1 LHGKKNI
8 RKNSVYADQRKTAKK
23 LNYKNQEVRSKKD
36 EVNNNSLFL
45 FLLSSIIYKKM
56 KTAYI
61 VKAYRTAVGKAPKG
75 VFRFKR
81 PDELAAETIQF
92 MMNELPDFDKRRID
106 DVMVGNAMPEAEQGL
121 NMGRLISL
129 MGLKIEDVPGVTV
142 NRYCASGLE
151 TIGMATAKIQS
162 GMADCIIAGGA
173 ESMSFIPMGGYKPTP
188 DYAVAKAG
196 NEDYYWGMG
205 LTAEAVAQQYNISR
219 EDQDEFAFNS
229 HMKALKAQSEGKFDK
244 QIVPITIEQTF
255 INENG
260 KKETKSYIVN
270 KDEGPRAGTSVEVL
284 AGLRPVFA
292 ADGSV
297 TAGNSSQMS
306 DGAAF
311 VLIMSEE
318 MVKELN
324 LTPIARLVNFA
335 SAGVEPRIM
344 GIGPVKAIP
353 KALKQAGLLL
363 KDIDLIELNEA
374 FASQSLA
381 VIRELGLN
389 PDIVNVNGGAIAMG
403 HPLGCTGA
411 KLSVQLFEEMKLR
424 GNKYGIVSMCVG
436 TGQGSAGI
444 YELL

>member
-1 LHGKKNI
+1 
-8 RKNSVYADQRKTAKK
+8 
-23 LNYKNQEVRSKKD
+23 
-36 EVNNNSLFL
+36 
-45 FLLSSIIYKKM
+45 M

-92 MMNELPDFDKRRID
+92 MMNELPDFDKKRID

-188 DYAVAKAG
+188 DYAVAKDG
-196 NEDYYWGMG
+196 HEDYYWGMG
-205 LTAEAVAQQYNISR
+205 LTAEAVAKQYNISR
-219 EDQDEFAFNS
+219 ADQDEFAYQS
-229 HMKALKAQSEGKFDK
+229 HLKALKAQAEGKFDK
-244 QIVPITIEQTF
+244 QIVPITVEQTF
-255 INENG
+255 INESG

-270 KDEGPRAGTSVEVL
+270 KDEGPRAGTSVEAL
-284 AGLRPVFA
+284 SGLRPVFA

-353 KALKQAGLLL
+353 KALKQAGLSL

-381 VIRELGLN
+381 VIRELEIN
-389 PDIVNVNGGAIAMG
+389 PEIVNVNGGAIALG

-411 KLSVQLFEEMKLR
+411 KLSVQLFDEMKR
-424 GNKYGIVSMCVG
+424 RSNKYGIVSMCVG